1 MAKKRERKYPL
12 DEHGNIDFNPMHK
25 FTVKRTGK
33 QVMRL
38 QIMIRVSA
46 MVVLALFIIVLLLY
60 LFSLFSNGA
69 GRFTVSSSDGHR
81 GLILSETADFAD
93 VTSVLNAEA
102 VEKMDNITYDWL
114 PLDLTETDGSH
125 NGKDYL
131 CYTFYVKNSGKE
143 DLDYRAYIDIDYVKL
158 NVDDAARVQLYRN
171 GEHVTYAKP
180 NKDGNPE
187 VDPRTDLTTQKE
199 IQYETT
205 PFVDPNTVCDY
216 VRPDFK
222 VGDVDK
228 YTVVVWLEGWDP
240 ECVNDILGGELKM
253 SMFFEV
259 LDPEDAVPV

>member
-81 GLILSETADFAD
+81 GLILSETVDFANPTAALD
-93 VTSVLNAEA
+93 ASA
-102 VEKMDNITYDWL
+102 VEKMDNITYTWL
-114 PLDLTETDGSH
+114 PEDLTETDGSH
-125 NGKDYL
+125 NGKNYL
-131 CYTFYVKNSGKE
+131 AYTFYVKNTGKE

-158 NVDDAARVQLYRN
+158 NVDHAVRVQLYRN
-171 GEHVTYAKP
+171 DEFDIYAKP
-180 NKDGNPE
+180 AADGTPE
-187 VDPRTDLTTQKE
+187 VDPREGADP
-199 IQYETT
+199 YETT

-216 VRPDFK
+216 VRSDFK
-222 VGDVDK
+222 VDEVDK